1 MVLADS
7 HRISRVLWYLGVYSE
22 SQRAFAYRAFTCC
35 GRTFQTVRLACWLI
49 TLRTYADRVPQ
60 HLRTQACSGLG
71 SSPFARRYLGNRGF
85 FLFLGVLRCL
95 TSPRWLRS
103 AYEFSGRWR
112 DMTPV
117 GFPHSDIPG
126 SKTVCVSPR
135 LIAAYHVL
143 RRLLVPR
150 HPLCTL
156 SSLTGSSKVLQLC
169 IPSVSYS
176 IVKERTRRVA
186 TRGADFASSKY
197 LYRAPSGR
205 PSRFLVEIAGFEPA
219 ASGLQSRRSPS

>member
-22 SQRAFAYRAFTCC
+22 SQRAFAYRAV
-35 GRTFQTVRLACWLI
+35 TFYGPAFLPVRLACWFV
-49 TLRTYADRVPQ
+49 TLRLFAEQIPQ

-71 SSPFARRYLGNRGF
+71 CSPFARRYSGNRSF

-103 AYEFSGRWR
+103 AYFIQRT
-112 DMTPV
+112 MTGLHPA

-143 RRLLVPR
+143 HRLLVPR
-150 HPLCTL
+150 HPPCTL
-156 SSLTGSSKVLQLC
+156 SSLTGFSKVLQLC

-176 IVKERTRRVA
+176 IVKERARRGA
-186 TRGADFASSKY
+186 TRGPGA
-197 LYRAPSGR
+197 R
-205 PSRFLVEIAGFEPA
+205 PGPNIAMECREALPLMFWW
-219 ASGLQSRRSPS
+219 R